1 MFLLSILI
9 TIKKAGKFLM
19 KQVIDILKE
28 IRPEFDFNS
37 SQDFMSD
44 GMIDSFDVIS
54 LVSMFDKEYGIK
66 IKGRDIVPENF
77 ANIES
82 IENLLRKYGVSL

>member
-1 MFLLSILI
+1 
-9 TIKKAGKFLM
+9 M
-19 KQVIDILKE
+19 KQVLELLKE
-28 IRPEFDFNS
+28 LRPEFDFNS
-37 SQDFMSD
+37 SQDFIAD

-77 ANIES
+77 SNIES
-82 IENLLRKYGVSL
+82 IENLIRKYGVSL

>member
-1 MFLLSILI
+1 
-9 TIKKAGKFLM
+9 M
-19 KQVIDILKE
+19 KQVLELLKE
-28 IRPEFDFNS
+28 LRPEFDFNS
-37 SQDFMSD
+37 SQDFISD

-77 ANIES
+77 SNIES
-82 IENLLRKYGVSL
+82 IENLIRKYGVSL